1 VNCCEPHPHHH
12 YVRCDKTAPCYGYH
26 ANAPLHLVWPGEP
39 FPEPEPLPE
48 KARTR
53 KGQLAEKAARITD
66 PARRGI

>member
-1 VNCCEPHPHHH
+1 
-12 YVRCDKTAPCYGYH
+12 
-26 ANAPLHLVWPGEP
+26 VWPGEP